1 MSNDPFGGDDLPG
14 DPSEDL
20 DKFREL
26 RNRGGGWEP
35 GALIEGVFAS
45 LTALVGVAWF
55 IGLFLVDVDGTTW
68 MGLGA
73 LGGLLFG
80 VPAAIIY
87 GLRRGGA
94 ALIRETVREYIR

>member
-14 DPSEDL
+14 DPGEDIQ
-20 DKFREL
+20 KFREL
-26 RNRGGGWEP
+26 RNRDQSWSIP
-35 GALIEGVFAS
+35 GILEGVLAACTGLVAVVWFA
-45 LTALVGVAWF
+45 
-55 IGLFLVDVDGTTW
+55 GLFLLDVEGTTW

-80 VPAAIIY
+80 TPAAIVY

-94 ALIRETVREYIR
+94 EIVRQTIRGLMR